1 MAEPQI
7 TPDLVASH
15 GITPDEYQRIEQI
28 LERAPNYTELGI
40 FSVMWSEHCS
50 YKSSRV
56 HLRKFPT
63 TGALVVQGPGEN
75 AGVIDI
81 GDGWVAAFKMESHNH
96 PSYIEPYQGAA
107 TGVGGILRDIFTMG
121 ARPIACLDS
130 LRFGALD
137 APRMKYLVDGVVRG
151 ISGYGNCIG
160 IPTVGGETSFHAS
173 YNGNILVNVFALGVA
188 KRDKIF
194 NGTAE
199 GVGNPVIYVG
209 SKTGRDG
216 IHGATMASAEFD
228 EASEEKRPTVQVG
241 DPFTEKLLLEACLE
255 IMDSDAIVGIQDM
268 GAAGLTSSSFEMAG
282 RAGTGIRMD
291 LDRVPVRE
299 SGMTPYEIMLSESQE
314 RMLIVAKQGR
324 EEEVIRVFE
333 KWDLNAAVVGAVTD
347 DGFVRLQW
355 HGEEVAKIPVEP
367 ISTEAPVYE
376 RPMAR
381 PAYADQVQPV
391 LARDRSEDGDL
402 TDTLLRL
409 VASPNL
415 CSKHWIFEQYDTTV
429 RTNTVAGP
437 ERRDAAIIRIKDTG
451 RAVAIT
457 ADVNPVYCYLDP
469 YEGGKQ
475 AVAEAARNVAVSGAR
490 PAAITDCLNFGSP
503 ERPEIMWQFAE
514 AIRGISDACRA
525 LDTPVVSGN
534 VSFYNET
541 EGRAVYPTPSIG
553 MVGLLESDRAGCG
566 LAFAE
571 AQLEVLL
578 FGETRDE
585 LGGSEWQ
592 QQFAPEALAAPPRV
606 DLDHEKR
613 LIDLLL
619 SLHGEQLLATAH
631 DLSNGGLAVAL
642 AEMSMGG
649 IGCHVELAGHA
660 DAVDA
665 TALLFG
671 ETQGRVLAA
680 IRPADRERLLALASQ
695 HGIRVQPI
703 GHTAYGT
710 FLIERNGVPL
720 VRIAAQELARVW
732 RSAFA
737 LLLGGDTIDGVL
749 RGAGEEALD
758 VMAH

>member
-1 MAEPQI
+1 MQI
-7 TPDLVASH
+7 TPEIIRSH
-15 GITPDEYQRIEQI
+15 GITDDEYQRILHI
-28 LERAPNYTELGI
+28 LGREPNYTELGI

-63 TGALVVQGPGEN
+63 SGPRVVQGPGEN

-96 PSYIEPYQGAA
+96 PSFIEPYQGAA

-121 ARPIACLDS
+121 ARPIASLDS
-130 LRFGALD
+130 LRFGQLD

-160 IPTVGGETSFHAS
+160 IPTVGGETSFHPS
-173 YNGNILVNVFALGVA
+173 YNGNILVNVFSLGVT
-188 KRDKIF
+188 KREKIF
-194 NGTAE
+194 TGTAS

-282 RAGTGIRMD
+282 RAGTGIRMH

-324 EEEVIRVFE
+324 EQEVVRTFE
-333 KWDLNAAVVGAVTD
+333 KWDLNAAVVGTVTD
-347 DGFVRLQW
+347 DGFVRLFW
-355 HGEEVAKIPVEP
+355 GEEEVAAIPVDP

-381 PAYADQVQPV
+381 PAYADAITSSLQ
-391 LARDRSEDGDL
+391 RERNDGDQ
-402 TDTLLRL
+402 TDTLLQL
-409 VASPNL
+409 IGSPNL
-415 CSKHWIFEQYDTTV
+415 SSKQWIYEQYDTTV
-429 RTNTVAGP
+429 RTNTIAGP
-437 ERRDAAIIRIKDTG
+437 DKRDAAVVRIKDTG
-451 RAVAIT
+451 RALAMT
-457 ADVNPVYCYLDP
+457 SDVNPVYCFLDP

-475 AVAEAARNVAVSGAR
+475 AVAEAARNVATAGAR
-490 PAAITDCLNFGSP
+490 PVAITDCLNFGSP

-514 AIRGISDACRA
+514 CIRGISDACRA
-525 LDTPVVSGN
+525 LETPVVSGN

-541 EGRAVYPTPSIG
+541 EGKAVYPTPTVG
-553 MVGLLESDRAGCG
+553 MVGLMESDQDGCG
-566 LAFAE
+566 IGFPE
-571 AQLEVLL
+571 AGLDVVLL
-578 FGETRDE
+578 GETRDE

-592 QQFAPEALAAPPRV
+592 QMFLPDAMALPPRV
-606 DLDHEKR
+606 SVEDEKK
-613 LIDLLL
+613 LVELLL
-619 SLHGEQLLATAH
+619 ALHGEKLLRAAH
-631 DLSNGGLAVAL
+631 DLANGGLAVAL
-642 AEMSMGG
+642 AEMSMPD
-649 IGCHVELAGHA
+649 IGCHVDLEIIPDHIDAVGALYSESQARALVATSHLERVIELARQFG
-660 DAVDA
+660 V
-665 TALLFG
+665 TA
-671 ETQGRVLAA
+671 QR
-680 IRPADRERLLALASQ
+680 
-695 HGIRVQPI
+695 I
-703 GHTAYGT
+703 GHTAHGV
-710 FLIERNGVPL
+710 FLIERKGIPL
-720 VRIAAQELARVW
+720 VRIAPQELHRVW
-732 RSAFA
+732 RSAFERH
-737 LLLGGDTIDGVL
+737 LGG
-749 RGAGEEALD
+749 ED
-758 VMAH
+758 VVAH